1 MVDASYSSSAGYHII
16 IDHGNGIKTYY
27 YHSSQ
32 LIADV
37 GDIVEAGDVIM
48 LVGSTGQSTG
58 PHLHFGITV
67 DGEWVD
73 AMDYT
78 YIGE

>member
-1 MVDASYSSSAGYHII
+1 M
-16 IDHGNGIKTYY
+16 
-27 YHSSQ
+27 
-32 LIADV
+32 
-37 GDIVEAGDVIM
+37 VEAGDVIM

>member
-1 MVDASYSSSAGYHII
+1 M
-16 IDHGNGIKTYY
+16 
-27 YHSSQ
+27 
-32 LIADV
+32 
-37 GDIVEAGDVIM
+37 EAGDVIM

-67 DGEWVD
+67 DGDGEWVD

>member
-32 LIADV
+32 LIAEV